1 MRQQVAHIAL
11 IDGMT
16 RAAINTAYQALD
28 PPTRLHAQTVVEAAG
43 VPLAVGFVGALLLV
57 FRFLDLGVRVV
68 VAVTLVLTIAWLVVA
83 LLAYRR
89 YRAGVLALVT
99 ARPWEPLDLL
109 DSDDEVVKG
118 LLASADPRDVTVG
131 LSAVNGRRPSAG
143 RGGGGP
149 HDVRRP
155 LRQAG
160 GGMRA
165 DRGGR

>member
-1 MRQQVAHIAL
+1 MSRSRSGSSAPCCSSS
-11 IDGMT
+11 GS
-16 RAAINTAYQALD
+16 
-28 PPTRLHAQTVVEAAG
+28 
-43 VPLAVGFVGALLLV
+43 
-57 FRFLDLGVRVV
+57 LDLGVRVV

-89 YRAGVLALVT
+89 YREGVLALVT

-118 LLASADPRDVTVG
+118 LLASADARDVTVG
-131 LSAVNGRRPSAG
+131 LSAVNGRRRLLG

-149 HDVRRP
+149 DDVRRP
-155 LRQAG
+155 LRPAG
-160 GGMRA
+160 RRVRA